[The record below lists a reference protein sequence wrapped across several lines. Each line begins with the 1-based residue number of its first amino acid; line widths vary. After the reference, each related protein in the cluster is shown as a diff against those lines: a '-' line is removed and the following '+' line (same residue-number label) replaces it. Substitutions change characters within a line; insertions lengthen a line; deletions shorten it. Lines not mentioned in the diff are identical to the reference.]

1 MESKLLAFAIFAS
14 ALAHALQLGGT
25 GPKLPRYV
33 SYVGG
38 TLGDVEATASE
49 MLARQGDLPVS
60 LDAGQGLGG
69 DMLGGDIEAAQLAR
83 VGAAEWVHV
92 ATTFAELVAARRAG
106 ATTVW
111 LNEQAAGS
119 AGDLEDQGYFGTA
132 IIDDFAD
139 AVIGGAIE
147 VPDVLDEARD
157 TRRRR
162 EARDERAGPLP
173 ETDR

>member
-25 GPKLPRYV
+25 GPKLPRFV

-111 LNEQAAGS
+111 LNEQAAGK
-119 AGDLEDQGYFGTA
+119 LVE
-132 IIDDFAD
+132 
-139 AVIGGAIE
+139 AVEMLRKSIAVHERVLGAEHPHTLTCMDNLTYCLTLKVPWLSGG
-147 VPDVLDEARD
+147 
-157 TRRRR
+157 
-162 EARDERAGPLP
+162 
-173 ETDR
+173 